1 MGLMLSVW
9 LCNRVNPGPPT
20 SSSAFSLLAVRTS
33 SRLAIT
39 LKAPPVAPGDECS
52 HWSLVHR
59 SPNFLLSPCKQ
70 EVTRLPVEQSSD
82 GVRAETGVNSGLHV
96 WEVMWNSNHRGSHAV
111 LGISRKNCPLQASGY
126 DVLIGGDS
134 ESWGWE
140 LRTNQL
146 WHAGERLRLYPE
158 RPRRCN
164 CNHTGHYGLNTNP
177 KIAQSPLPIPERILL
192 VLDADAGTL
201 GFSVEGSFL
210 GVAFKDLPGGVELF
224 PAVSSVRGGAS
235 IRLRYLNGAK
245 REWLFTQI
253 CFESMTGK
261 LTFSFHSRGS
271 SCPDGFMCPL
281 YSTSI
286 RATKAQSNMQFAST
300 GTSPAVSPVYLHMKT
315 PANNWKY
322 L

>member
-9 LCNRVNPGPPT
+9 LCNSVEASPPT
-20 SSSAFSLLAVRTS
+20 SSSTFSLLAVRTS

-39 LKAPPVAPGDECS
+39 LKPPPVAPGDERS
-52 HWSLVHR
+52 HWSSVHR
-59 SPNFLLSPCKQ
+59 SPNLLLSPCKQ
-70 EVTRLPVEQSSD
+70 EVTRLPVERSSD

-96 WEVMWNSNHRGSHAV
+96 WEVMWNPNHRGSHAV
-111 LGISRKNCPLQASGY
+111 LGISRQNCPLQASGY

-158 RPRRCN
+158 GPGRGN
-164 CNHTGHYGLNTNP
+164 CQHTEHYGLKADT
-177 KIAQSPLPIPERILL
+177 KTAQSPLPIPERILL

-201 GFSVEGSFL
+201 GFSVDGSFL

-235 IRLRYLNGAK
+235 IRLRYLNGTK
-245 REWLFTQI
+245 RE
-253 CFESMTGK
+253 
-261 LTFSFHSRGS
+261 
-271 SCPDGFMCPL
+271 
-281 YSTSI
+281 
-286 RATKAQSNMQFAST
+286 
-300 GTSPAVSPVYLHMKT
+300 
-315 PANNWKY
+315 
-322 L
+322 

>member
-9 LCNRVNPGPPT
+9 LCNRVNPSPPP
-20 SSSAFSLLAVRTS
+20 SSTFPLLAVPTS

-39 LKAPPVAPGDECS
+39 LKAPPVAPEDECS
-52 HWSLVHR
+52 HWSLAHR

-70 EVTRLPVEQSSD
+70 KVMRLPVERSSD

-96 WEVMWNSNHRGSHAV
+96 WEVMWKPNHRGSHAV
-111 LGISRKNCPLQASGY
+111 LGISRQNCPLQTSGY

-158 RPRRCN
+158 RRRRCN
-164 CNHTGHYGLNTNP
+164 CEHTERYGLKTNT
-177 KIAQSPLPIPERILL
+177 KIARSPLPIPERILL

-201 GFSVEGSFL
+201 GFSVDGSFL
-210 GVAFKDLPGGVELF
+210 GVAFNNLPGEVELF

-245 REWLFTQI
+245 RE
-253 CFESMTGK
+253 
-261 LTFSFHSRGS
+261 
-271 SCPDGFMCPL
+271 
-281 YSTSI
+281 
-286 RATKAQSNMQFAST
+286 
-300 GTSPAVSPVYLHMKT
+300 
-315 PANNWKY
+315 
-322 L
+322 